1 MKKEECKHEQQHEE
15 IVLRA
20 REKVLSME
28 KTEEMCSIFRMLGEP
43 SRMKIVFALLEGEM
57 CVYHIVEAC
66 GGGQSAV
73 SHQLR
78 VLKDNKIVKSR
89 REGQNVLY
97 SIADDH
103 VREIVKIGEVHIRCE
118 MGDGNA

>member
-1 MKKEECKHEQQHEE
+1 MKKEECQHERQHEE
-15 IVLRA
+15 IAIRA
-20 REKVLSME
+20 REKVLSRKNME
-28 KTEEMCSIFRMLGEP
+28 ETCAIFRMLAEP
-43 SRMKIVFALLEGEM
+43 SRMKIVLALLEGEM

-89 REGQNVLY
+89 REGQNILY

-103 VREIVKIGEVHIRCE
+103 VREIVRIGEEHIYCE
-118 MGDGNA
+118 AEAGK